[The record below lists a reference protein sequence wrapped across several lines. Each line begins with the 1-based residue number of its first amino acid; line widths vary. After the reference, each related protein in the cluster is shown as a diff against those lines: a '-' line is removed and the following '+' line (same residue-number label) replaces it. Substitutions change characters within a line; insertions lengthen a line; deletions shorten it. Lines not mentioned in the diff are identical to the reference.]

1 MLMGVCT
8 MVASVGDAHRDD
20 DGGSSHGVL
29 VSVAESEDCATIGP
43 GNVAH
48 GDGNNKPSSGTNR
61 LVAKLI
67 DQNPS

>member
-1 MLMGVCT
+1 MPIEMT
-8 MVASVGDAHRDD
+8 TI
-20 DGGSSHGVL
+20 SHDVL

-48 GDGNNKPSSGTNR
+48 GDGNNKPSSGANR

-67 DQNPS
+67 DRNPS